1 MSSVLLCDVISENT
15 RITHGEHNC
24 TAPLVTWTCMLL
36 SILMQCL
43 QHCMS
48 ILLHR
53 ICYMYTHLL
62 GRLALTC
69 TLSFTEQ
76 YDSFVKFSHDQVER
90 RLAESAFSCEFI
102 SVIIS

>member
-1 MSSVLLCDVISENT
+1 
-15 RITHGEHNC
+15 
-24 TAPLVTWTCMLL
+24 MLL

-43 QHCMS
+43 RHCMI

-53 ICYMYTHLL
+53 ICYMYSHLL